1 MHIPNEPESPDPLK
15 EAALAALKRMV
26 DPMMDVMFDTGITVR
41 EFSRM
46 IRDIAVRSA
55 SVRIARENGRS
66 SYSRI
71 SIITGLAR
79 GEVARIME
87 TSEPSFGP
95 RIEQHPVRRVLAAWH
110 DSQRFLGATGDPAV
124 LQIFGRKRS
133 FEQLVAVHSGGI
145 PVRAMLD
152 QLLQINAV
160 EIVSGQRVKAKTKVP
175 IFKGMTRSAIAN
187 VGERACDL
195 LSTLKNNLHTSA
207 TPLFEGTALMCDVD
221 VSVLPLVRRQMADQG
236 AALIE
241 GASSL
246 LARSR
251 VKSKRSSSKG
261 LSQCRAGITVYYF
274 EDERANGP
282 GAESMSGKGRR
293 KNFRR
298 RKIKSRTTDRT

>member
-1 MHIPNEPESPDPLK
+1 
-15 EAALAALKRMV
+15 
-26 DPMMDVMFDTGITVR
+26 MDVMFDTGITVR

-46 IRDIAVRSA
+46 TRDIAVRSA
-55 SVRIARENGRS
+55 SARIARENGRS

-71 SIITGLAR
+71 AIITGLAR

-87 TSEPSFGP
+87 TSESSLDS

-110 DSQRFLGATGDPAV
+110 DKRRFLGATGDPAV
-124 LQIFGRKRS
+124 LPIFGRKRS

-187 VGERACDL
+187 VGERSGDL
-195 LSTLKNNLHTSA
+195 LRTLKNNLHTTS

-221 VSVLPLVRRQMADQG
+221 INVLPLVRRQMAEQG

-246 LARSR
+246 LERSR
-251 VKSKRSSSKG
+251 VKSKRLTSKG
-261 LSQCRAGITVYYF
+261 LAQCRAGITVYYF
-274 EDERANGP
+274 EDQHANRP
-282 GAESMSGKGRR
+282 TAESIASKGRR
-293 KNFRR
+293 KNLRR
-298 RKIKSRTTDRT
+298 RNSK